1 MSIQE
6 RKIRKSGNSIIL
18 TLSKEFLEK
27 LGIKEN
33 DMVYVDET
41 KLAQAIQKKE
51 KKTPQ
56 DLEVEKLMEESF
68 LKYEETYR
76 ELANR

>member
-1 MSIQE
+1 MHLL
-6 RKIRKSGNSIIL
+6 II
-18 TLSKEFLEK
+18 SAE
-27 LGIKEN
+27 
-33 DMVYVDET
+33 
-41 KLAQAIQKKE
+41 KE

-76 ELANR
+76 ELANH